1 MRSLS
6 CEQVKGMATSKEPI
20 RQLLSRPEIKEK
32 SKNLPNDYFTNAK
45 HQYQNLLEYLRKLQ
59 QDYPEKAKTL
69 KRTGKSTRTKKE
81 DFSAALTKDKE
92 ISALY
97 TVLNATES
105 KEEEWDEFYYLLNA
119 RYLLKELQKDRHSLP
134 THQSMHTE
142 KMTPHTTKAYGH
154 DAKASSAFSD
164 RQTMGTV
171 LGSGNNP
178 THQNIEGRPH
188 SQSTQL
194 QKDNH
199 HLPTHQSA
207 HTEKM
212 TPHTTKADGHAKASP
227 TSSDRQTMGIVLG
240 SGNNPTHKNT
250 EGRPDSQS
258 YTEGMAIASDKTKN
272 ISDFQKTYHVCSVEP
287 GRQKPEQPTKT
298 GKSEIQPTVKAGKPE
313 RQQTDSTTGDI
324 VNAEREVERPISQLL
339 STRRS
344 KEAETAYQKL
354 LDNQKRRFKD
364 RQNLQ
369 TYKKSTDIDIEDIT
383 DEQRKQSPGLFDYLK
398 DTFEKT
404 KDKSQ
409 ELVKRALYEFIILTG
424 ASYDPPADKKTKG
437 ASAAAPNYPK
447 KDVPCASVNNV
458 NKISQSEYAKLKPIQ
473 KALNKLKLTCTD
485 LTAAEKQYYQLF
497 KRDENFKRRFP
508 EQHRELQVFMTDP
521 EECAIASYEA
531 LYSALRR
538 LQKTDPLY
546 REAWEEFF
554 FLITSEQQFI
564 IAESCGKLTQTVYN
578 KHSDTMVIP
587 RKSYEELQNE
597 LVEKIK
603 QIDELTS
610 RLSKFASQQLT
621 AGNPNIADLSDKH
634 RPTKIGEFYS
644 ELYDNE
650 WSEAFEVIKPLVYP
664 NATEDPDTE
673 YFEEVLRILKNILM
687 AAYEF
692 SAERTEK
699 HLEDIKL
706 TLLGTITD
714 QEKDKAKGTEYD
726 RFVTEH
732 AMKYRKEAAAYAIKM
747 ASKAFKR
754 DGLQKF
760 LKQKSEDPKLLAY
773 VDKCVELTWYMRIQ
787 DPPMHLHC
795 LQEKETISKAEF
807 AFHGRKGKTTLVC
820 VWPALLLFEGGH
832 LVTKGHVLPEE

>member
-32 SKNLPNDYFTNAK
+32 SKNLPKDYFTNAQ
-45 HQYQNLLEYLRKLQ
+45 HQYQNLLDYLRKLQ
-59 QDYPEKAKTL
+59 QDYPDKAKTL

-97 TVLNATES
+97 TVLNTTES

-313 RQQTDSTTGDI
+313 RQQTDSSSGDI
-324 VNAEREVERPISQLL
+324 VKTGSEIGRPISQLL
-339 STRRS
+339 LRNSS
-344 KEAETAYQKL
+344 KEAENEYQIL
-354 LDNQKRRFKD
+354 LDGQKEMLKA
-364 RQNLQ
+364 RQMLQ
-369 TYKKSTDIDIEDIT
+369 TNKKFEKSDIEDIT
-383 DEQRKQSPGLFDYLK
+383 DEQRKKSPVLYEYLK
-398 DTFEKT
+398 KTFENI
-404 KDKSQ
+404 KDESQ
-409 ELVKRALYEFIILTG
+409 DLVKRALSEYIILT
-424 ASYDPPADKKTKG
+424 AYNHSANKKAKG
-437 ASAAAPNYPK
+437 ASAAAPNFSK

-458 NKISQSEYAKLKPIQ
+458 NKISQSEYANLKPIQ

-485 LTAAEKQYYQLF
+485 LTAAENQYYQLF

-521 EECAIASYEA
+521 EECAIASYKA
-531 LYSALRR
+531 LYYALRR
-538 LQKTDPLY
+538 LQKTDSLY

-564 IAESCGKLTQTVYN
+564 IAESCGKLTKTVYN

-673 YFEEVLRILKNILM
+673 YFEEVLRILKTILM

-732 AMKYRKEAAAYAIKM
+732 AMKYRKEAAAYAIKV

>member
-1 MRSLS
+1 MRSLQS

-188 SQSTQL
+188 SQSTQ
-194 QKDNH
+194 
-199 HLPTHQSA
+199 
-207 HTEKM
+207 
-212 TPHTTKADGHAKASP
+212 
-227 TSSDRQTMGIVLG
+227 
-240 SGNNPTHKNT
+240 
-250 EGRPDSQS
+250 
-258 YTEGMAIASDKTKN
+258 
-272 ISDFQKTYHVCSVEP
+272 
-287 GRQKPEQPTKT
+287 
-298 GKSEIQPTVKAGKPE
+298 
-313 RQQTDSTTGDI
+313 STTGDI

>member
-1 MRSLS
+1 MRSLQS

-134 THQSMHTE
+134 THQSM
-142 KMTPHTTKAYGH
+142 
-154 DAKASSAFSD
+154 
-164 RQTMGTV
+164 
-171 LGSGNNP
+171 
-178 THQNIEGRPH
+178 
-188 SQSTQL
+188 
-194 QKDNH
+194 
-199 HLPTHQSA
+199 

>member
-1 MRSLS
+1 MRSLQS

-45 HQYQNLLEYLRKLQ
+45 RQYQNLLDYLRKLQ
-59 QDYPEKAKTL
+59 QDYPDKAKTL

-97 TVLNATES
+97 TVLNTTES

-188 SQSTQL
+188 SQSTQ
-194 QKDNH
+194 
-199 HLPTHQSA
+199 
-207 HTEKM
+207 
-212 TPHTTKADGHAKASP
+212 
-227 TSSDRQTMGIVLG
+227 
-240 SGNNPTHKNT
+240 
-250 EGRPDSQS
+250 
-258 YTEGMAIASDKTKN
+258 GMAIASDKTKN

-313 RQQTDSTTGDI
+313 RQQTDSSSGDI
-324 VNAEREVERPISQLL
+324 VKTGSEIGRPISQLL
-339 STRRS
+339 LRNSS
-344 KEAETAYQKL
+344 KEAENEYQIL
-354 LDNQKRRFKD
+354 LDGQKEMLKA
-364 RQNLQ
+364 RQMLQ
-369 TYKKSTDIDIEDIT
+369 TNKKFEKSDIEDIT
-383 DEQRKQSPGLFDYLK
+383 DEQRKESPVLYEYLK
-398 DTFEKT
+398 KTFENI
-404 KDKSQ
+404 KDESQ
-409 ELVKRALYEFIILTG
+409 DLVKRALSEYIILT
-424 ASYDPPADKKTKG
+424 AYNHSANKKAKG
-437 ASAAAPNYPK
+437 ASAAAPNFSK

-458 NKISQSEYAKLKPIQ
+458 NKISQSEYANLKPIQ

-485 LTAAEKQYYQLF
+485 LTAAENQYYQLF

-521 EECAIASYEA
+521 EECAIASYKA
-531 LYSALRR
+531 LYYALRR
-538 LQKTDPLY
+538 LQKTDSLY

-564 IAESCGKLTQTVYN
+564 IAESCGKLTKTVYN

-732 AMKYRKEAAAYAIKM
+732 AMKYRKEAAAYAIKV

>member
-1 MRSLS
+1 MRSLQS

-212 TPHTTKADGHAKASP
+212 TPHTTK
-227 TSSDRQTMGIVLG
+227 
-240 SGNNPTHKNT
+240 
-250 EGRPDSQS
+250 
-258 YTEGMAIASDKTKN
+258 
-272 ISDFQKTYHVCSVEP
+272 
-287 GRQKPEQPTKT
+287 
-298 GKSEIQPTVKAGKPE
+298 
-313 RQQTDSTTGDI
+313 STTGDI

>member
-1 MRSLS
+1 MRSLQS

-32 SKNLPNDYFTNAK
+32 SKNLPKDYFTNAQ
-45 HQYQNLLEYLRKLQ
+45 HQYQNLLDYLRKLQ
-59 QDYPEKAKTL
+59 QDYPDKAKTL

-97 TVLNATES
+97 TVLNTTES

-119 RYLLKELQKDRHSLP
+119 RYLLKE
-134 THQSMHTE
+134 
-142 KMTPHTTKAYGH
+142 AYGH

-313 RQQTDSTTGDI
+313 RQQTDSSSGDI
-324 VNAEREVERPISQLL
+324 VKTGSEIGRPISQLL
-339 STRRS
+339 LRNSS
-344 KEAETAYQKL
+344 KEAENEYQIL
-354 LDNQKRRFKD
+354 LDGQKEMLKA
-364 RQNLQ
+364 RQMLQ
-369 TYKKSTDIDIEDIT
+369 TNKKFEKSDIEDIT
-383 DEQRKQSPGLFDYLK
+383 DEQRKKSPVLYEYLK
-398 DTFEKT
+398 KTFENI
-404 KDKSQ
+404 KDESQ
-409 ELVKRALYEFIILTG
+409 DLVKRALSEYIILT
-424 ASYDPPADKKTKG
+424 AYNHSANKKAKG
-437 ASAAAPNYPK
+437 ASAAAPNFSK

-458 NKISQSEYAKLKPIQ
+458 NKISQSEYANLKPIQ

-485 LTAAEKQYYQLF
+485 LTAAENQYYQLF

-521 EECAIASYEA
+521 EECAIASYKA
-531 LYSALRR
+531 LYYALRR
-538 LQKTDPLY
+538 LQKTDSLY

-564 IAESCGKLTQTVYN
+564 IAESCGKLTKTVYN

-673 YFEEVLRILKNILM
+673 YFEEVLRILKTILM

-732 AMKYRKEAAAYAIKM
+732 AMKYRKEAAAYAIKV

>member
-1 MRSLS
+1 MRSLQS

-188 SQSTQL
+188 SQSTQ
-194 QKDNH
+194 
-199 HLPTHQSA
+199 
-207 HTEKM
+207 
-212 TPHTTKADGHAKASP
+212 ADGHAKASP

>member
-1 MRSLS
+1 MRSL
-6 CEQVKGMATSKEPI
+6 
-20 RQLLSRPEIKEK
+20 
-32 SKNLPNDYFTNAK
+32 
-45 HQYQNLLEYLRKLQ
+45 
-59 QDYPEKAKTL
+59 
-69 KRTGKSTRTKKE
+69 
-81 DFSAALTKDKE
+81 
-92 ISALY
+92 
-97 TVLNATES
+97 
-105 KEEEWDEFYYLLNA
+105 
-119 RYLLKELQKDRHSLP
+119 
-134 THQSMHTE
+134 
-142 KMTPHTTKAYGH
+142 AYGH

-354 LDNQKRRFKD
+354 LDNQKH
-364 RQNLQ
+364 
-369 TYKKSTDIDIEDIT
+369 
-383 DEQRKQSPGLFDYLK
+383 
-398 DTFEKT
+398 
-404 KDKSQ
+404 
-409 ELVKRALYEFIILTG
+409 
-424 ASYDPPADKKTKG
+424 
-437 ASAAAPNYPK
+437 
-447 KDVPCASVNNV
+447 
-458 NKISQSEYAKLKPIQ
+458 
-473 KALNKLKLTCTD
+473 

-531 LYSALRR
+531 LYSALR
-538 LQKTDPLY
+538 
-546 REAWEEFF
+546 
-554 FLITSEQQFI
+554 
-564 IAESCGKLTQTVYN
+564 
-578 KHSDTMVIP
+578 
-587 RKSYEELQNE
+587 
-597 LVEKIK
+597 
-603 QIDELTS
+603 